1 MNKQLLGIKK
11 TILNIHKLML
21 PVLLTVISATA
32 YGAGH
37 KALQT
42 GIGKPY
48 AYAAVEKHND
58 LTAVNGTNKAT
69 LRGNAVSGNIANDNN
84 VSVNGQVTDAATG

>member
-37 KALQT
+37 KTLQT
-42 GIGKPY
+42 GIG
-48 AYAAVEKHND
+48 
-58 LTAVNGTNKAT
+58 
-69 LRGNAVSGNIANDNN
+69 
-84 VSVNGQVTDAATG
+84 